1 MVTGVLL
8 QSADTLQSLGFAD
21 RPEQIWL
28 LMGTVLMLLGTFYFI
43 RHGVEHADTREEVEY
58 HVVTILISTIAFCA
72 YLSMFFGLGLTEV
85 ELANGTVLDIYWA
98 RYVDWLFTTPLLL
111 FDLALLAGA
120 TDRETLLALG
130 LTDVVMIVTGLAGA
144 VSATYLARY
153 TWWFVSTV
161 TLLVL
166 LYLLWGTMTERAQS
180 LDEETQSR
188 FRVLRNALVVLWLA
202 YPVLWLL
209 GTEGAGLIPLFHET
223 LGFMVLDVTAKVG
236 FGFVLIRASRLRGE
250 TESAPEPSAQSAD

>member
-1 MVTGVLL
+1 
-8 QSADTLQSLGFAD
+8 
-21 RPEQIWL
+21 
-28 LMGTVLMLLGTFYFI
+28 
-43 RHGVEHADTREEVEY
+43 
-58 HVVTILISTIAFCA
+58 
-72 YLSMFFGLGLTEV
+72 MFFGLGLTEV

-130 LTDVVMIVTGLAGA
+130 VTDIVMILTGLAGA
-144 VSATYLARY
+144 VSATYVARY

-166 LYLLWGTMTERAQS
+166 LYLLWGTMTERAES

-188 FRVLRNALVVLWLA
+188 FRILRNALVVLWLG
-202 YPVLWLL
+202 YPVLWLF
-209 GTEGAGLIPLFHET
+209 GTEGTGVLPLFHET
-223 LGFMVLDVTAKVG
+223 LGFMILDVLAKVG
-236 FGFVLIRASRLRGE
+236 FGFVLIRASTLRGE
-250 TESAPEPSAQSAD
+250 TESVPQQGVQSAD